1 MTWPMSET
9 QLPSRGDPV
18 APAQSL
24 PERVIERIKADYLGG
39 RLASGDRLPTE
50 QALARMLG
58 VSRTVVREAIAA
70 LKADGLVETR
80 QGRGATV
87 AGDPH
92 RQPFRID
99 AARLGSIEMVV
110 RLMELR
116 MAVEVEAAAS
126 AAEHRTQAQLAAIE
140 AALERIERA
149 VERGEVA
156 VDEDFDFHL
165 QIALATGNPYF
176 AEFLRFL
183 GRLIIPRQSVRVGI
197 DDGAA
202 RQRYLRR
209 VQREHRMILER
220 IAAGSPQG
228 ARAAMRRHLSNS
240 RQRYRK
246 LDARLKEEK

>member
-1 MTWPMSET
+1 MTWRMSET
-9 QLPSRGDPV
+9 QTPARFGRL

-24 PERVIERIKADYLGG
+24 TERVIERLKRELLGG
-39 RLASGDRLPTE
+39 ALAPGDRLPTE
-50 QALARMLG
+50 QAMVRMFG

-116 MAVEVEAAAS
+116 MAVEVEAAA
-126 AAEHRTQAQLAAIE
+126 AAAANRTTAQLAEIE
-140 AALERIERA
+140 AALERIEA
-149 VERGEVA
+149 SVERGDVA

-165 QIALATGNPYF
+165 KIALATGNPYF

-197 DDGAA
+197 DDGVA
-202 RQRYLRR
+202 RRRYLRR
-209 VQREHRMILER
+209 VQREHRMIVDR

-240 RQRYRK
+240 RARYRK
-246 LDARLKEEK
+246 LDARLKGEA